1 MFRVVFFV
9 KYPYGSREISHLA
22 MRSCDATVMSSS
34 VSVGDSSDQESVVSK
49 RPRSPTRCSPQS
61 QSKRVPLRDLAEA
74 NNLPS
79 RAPRLLPST
88 LTFEEVDS
96 NKQPKSKVEWSNS
109 KLKALT
115 EFVLFHT
122 TDEAWPSHKQMT
134 FWKSAGEFVKN
145 RGGVDSINRSGKCYK
160 HCSLF
165 MFH

>member
-1 MFRVVFFV
+1 
-9 KYPYGSREISHLA
+9 
-22 MRSCDATVMSSS
+22 MSSS
-34 VSVGDSSDQESVVSK
+34 ASVDDSSDQESVVTK

-79 RAPRLLPST
+79 PRFLPSR
-88 LTFEEVDS
+88 LTYEEVES
-96 NKQPKSKVEWSNS
+96 NKQLKSKVEWSNS
-109 KLKALT
+109 ELKALT

-122 TDEAWPSHKQMT
+122 TGETWPSHKQMA

-145 RGGVDSINRSGKCYK
+145 RGGVDSIYRSGKCYK

-165 MFH
+165 IFH